1 MGQALKIHTTIS
13 GKTLTLSDLGAF
25 EGKRVEV
32 TIAEVDEP
40 AQSNSQRPIRRELG
54 QAHYSTCTCGCG
66 QSPIPNAT
74 RQVGMYWQMDD

>member
-1 MGQALKIHTTIS
+1 MAQALKIHTTIS

-32 TIAEVDEP
+32 TIAEEDEP

-54 QAHYSTCTCGCG
+54 QLRGKIWIA
-66 QSPIPNAT
+66 
-74 RQVGMYWQMDD
+74 DDFDGPLPEDIQRYFEGAGD